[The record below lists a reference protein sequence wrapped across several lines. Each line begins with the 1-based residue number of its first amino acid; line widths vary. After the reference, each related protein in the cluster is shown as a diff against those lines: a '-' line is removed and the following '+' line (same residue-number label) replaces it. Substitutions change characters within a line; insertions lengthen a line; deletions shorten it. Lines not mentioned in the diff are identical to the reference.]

1 MPGGE
6 TVIVCYN
13 LSDVDRATESG
24 IGAVHPVHL
33 VPTIELHYTCT
44 GITYE
49 TPSTSMVVVMAQSCL
64 R

>member
-1 MPGGE
+1 MLP
-6 TVIVCYN
+6 
-13 LSDVDRATESG
+13 DVGVATEVAV
-24 IGAVHPVHL
+24 GAVHTVHL

>member
-1 MPGGE
+1 MTALVVMGCVLPDVYLA
-6 TVIVCYN
+6 TVCV
-13 LSDVDRATESG
+13 V
-24 IGAVHPVHL
+24 GAVGAAALL

-49 TPSTSMVVVMAQSCL
+49 TPSISMVVVMAQSCL